1 LPSDLPAG
9 RKKMRRARR
18 WLVAVVA
25 CFVLSGC
32 ASTTDVG
39 DDALSTDDALWTG
52 FYIGAF
58 VLGVVGAKALLESNE

>member
-1 LPSDLPAG
+1 
-9 RKKMRRARR
+9 MRRARR

-25 CFVLSGC
+25 TLVLSGC

-52 FYIGAF
+52 LYIGVL
-58 VLGVVGAKALLESNE
+58 VLGVVGAKALVDYNE